1 MQSIIRDEW
10 KLIVLVFISALK
22 LKEVFHYILVN
33 KFPLGSKQF
42 FQPITGSSASLLLTE
57 VSINNISTSLQGD
70 FYLGSWL
77 PLNNMHLVTPISR
90 DNRKWSAKWQH
101 PLTSTRMSTS
111 TSTVLKDVALFSD
124 ISIIEIEIYN

>member
-90 DNRKWSAKWQH
+90 DNRK
-101 PLTSTRMSTS
+101 
-111 TSTVLKDVALFSD
+111 
-124 ISIIEIEIYN
+124 